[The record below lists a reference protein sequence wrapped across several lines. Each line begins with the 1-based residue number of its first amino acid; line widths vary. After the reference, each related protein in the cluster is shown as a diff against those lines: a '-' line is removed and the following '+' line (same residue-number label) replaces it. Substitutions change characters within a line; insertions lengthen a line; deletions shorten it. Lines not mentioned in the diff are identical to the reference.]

1 MSDRVQIFEVVARDG
16 FQNEARFV
24 ETADKIALIDALSRT
39 GVAKIEATAFVS
51 PRAVPNMRD
60 AAQVLAGVTRA
71 PGVVY
76 SALAPNL
83 RGAAN
88 AVAAAAHEVNVVLS
102 ASESHNWSNVR
113 MTCADSLADV
123 TRIVDACSL
132 TGTPVNIS
140 IATAF
145 GCPFEGAVAPSRV
158 LDFVKRCVQAGAAGV
173 TLADTIGVANPVQV
187 ERLVAAAMQ
196 ILGPVPLTLHFHDTR
211 GLGLANVYAAW
222 RAGARRFDASLGGIG
237 GCPFA
242 PGATGNICTEDT
254 VHMFAEMGVETGV
267 DLEMVIDLARTLPQL
282 LGHDTFG
289 RLAKVRSRAQP
300 ECTTA
305 AAE

>member
-16 FQNEARFV
+16 FQNESRFI

-39 GVAKIEATAFVS
+39 GVAKIETTAFVS

-60 AAQVLAGVTRA
+60 AAEVLAGVSRA
-71 PGVVY
+71 GGVVY

-88 AVAAAAHEVNVVLS
+88 AVAAAAQEVNIVLS

-113 MTCADSLADV
+113 MTCADSLADI
-123 TRIVDACSL
+123 THIVDACSR

-145 GCPFEGAVAPSRV
+145 GCPFEGPVAANRV
-158 LDFVKRCVQAGAAGV
+158 LDLVERCAQTGAAGV

-187 ERLVAAAMQ
+187 ERLVTSALQ

-211 GLGLANVYAAW
+211 GLGLANVFAAW
-222 RAGARRFDASLGGIG
+222 RVGARRFDASLGGIG

-267 DLEMVIDLARTLPQL
+267 DLEMILDIARRLPPL

-289 RLAKVRSRAQP
+289 RLTKVRSRMQ
-300 ECTTA
+300 CDRSTA
-305 AAE
+305 AAQ